1 MPQGHLWTC
10 WPRTQRAHA
19 IHTDHAGHTDYV
31 QYCGHQR
38 YKNLGWPGWGTGPR
52 TLEAQLGWFL
62 TEAVGPSRLQGE
74 DSEGHGSYRSCRGG
88 APGTAVSVASSGGNV
103 VKAMHVTP
111 GWGGPSVLGAGIT
124 DVNRTRPLPS
134 TCSEPQGEADGQSV
148 MLQGD
153 QFRNGGL
160 YSSGGLSLL
169 APCHTRS
176 PSPLSRS

>member
-1 MPQGHLWTC
+1 M
-10 WPRTQRAHA
+10 
-19 IHTDHAGHTDYV
+19 
-31 QYCGHQR
+31 
-38 YKNLGWPGWGTGPR
+38 
-52 TLEAQLGWFL
+52 
-62 TEAVGPSRLQGE
+62 
-74 DSEGHGSYRSCRGG
+74 
-88 APGTAVSVASSGGNV
+88 
-103 VKAMHVTP
+103 
-111 GWGGPSVLGAGIT
+111 LGAGIT

-176 PSPLSRS
+176 PSPTLGPKTLSLQRLQPGSTLTSANKQMCPGEELRGSLPLADGQWDGSTPPSLHQGDGEELDESSGLRSPPRCGHCTFEEKCFLSDQPVAVSVAVEISYSGGEGSGVGEWDPITHPQ